1 MGSPFRISP
10 CCKKVTHMHVRINKI
25 LVLFK
30 KKGRREGDGEMEGR
44 EGEMEGREGW
54 REGSEEGEGPAKS

>member
-1 MGSPFRISP
+1 
-10 CCKKVTHMHVRINKI
+10 MHVRTNKI